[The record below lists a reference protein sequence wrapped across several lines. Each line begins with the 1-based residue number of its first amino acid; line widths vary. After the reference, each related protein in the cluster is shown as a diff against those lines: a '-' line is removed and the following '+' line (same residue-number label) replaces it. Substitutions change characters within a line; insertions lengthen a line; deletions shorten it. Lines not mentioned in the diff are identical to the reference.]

1 MLDPKIEAVLGNDRV
16 ADWCDM
22 TVVSVGEGASVVS
35 MTLADRHLNG
45 NDAAHGGVTYAL
57 ADVAFALAVN
67 SRGPAVS
74 ANASITYCSAARAG
88 DTLVA
93 TASEVSLSRKLG
105 TYEVVVRNPDGK
117 TVALFQGLGYRKGE

>member
-1 MLDPKIEAVLGNDRV
+1 MLDPKIESVLGNDRV

-22 TVVSVGEGASVVS
+22 TVVSVGDGGAVVS

-74 ANASITYCSAARAG
+74 ANASITYCAAACAG

-105 TYEVVVRNPDGK
+105 TYEVIVRDTSGK
-117 TVALFQGLGYRKGE
+117 TIALFQGLGYRKGE